1 MEYRVHFHSVIDGIT
16 DTYGKF
22 PVNIGNVLI
31 LDAQWIGQLIEN
43 IVNSISPIPFVG
55 PSASGTLEISR
66 INFDVIYDDQ
76 TAKIMLTMIFQQ
88 YTAMIVIVFN
98 GRQDLYKLSQQA
110 RRSAVYQLSDQIAE
124 AIGINAT
131 IQYTDV
137 INQALTVTS
146 YLRIYMD
153 EVDSRTQS

>member
-1 MEYRVHFHSVIDGIT
+1 
-16 DTYGKF
+16 
-22 PVNIGNVLI
+22 LI

-55 PSASGTLEISR
+55 PSASKTLEISR

-98 GRQDLYKLSQQA
+98 GRQDLYKLSQQV

-153 EVDSRTQS
+153 EVDSSTQSELTLTTV